1 MSTVHAQATARVMTL
16 AVFIDADNLNEPTA
30 LDHVLTDLRQR
41 VDRVL
46 YKRAYGRA
54 ESLKGIESVLS
65 RHGVRPV
72 ANMVVNKVT
81 TDSALVI
88 DAVETVC
95 TNKIDAVAIC
105 SGDADFVPLATWL
118 REKGCLVWCFS
129 LADRIFANPE
139 SFYDDVAVLEVVE
152 PPLAP
157 AVMAPVSVAASQA
170 SSRVGVDSA
179 VVQSQAPET
188 TMSQTNMV
196 EPVLKAFPALRD
208 GQPQR
213 LNQVVAAL
221 RHVGVLGTGTKT
233 TTWFKQYATA
243 FRLYPDPAPH
253 CIVYVAEAMSPMHA
267 KAPPAD
273 PQADAVP
280 DKAAVL
286 RRNTQLMALLRKA
299 VRAAQDGSG
308 WATISAVRLQLG
320 GKAEFN
326 VRSHGYPTLTRL
338 LEAVAE
344 FDLRCVGTPQVA
356 VRAKLQNK
364 PSSGAAAML
373 ANATLS
379 STAVLAWPSTQ
390 GRRASMPLPVPLHAL
405 RSVLLQVAAQRVE
418 REEVLR
424 VVPELASGVPCALSA
439 VAGRLREG
447 GQLHRSQSALRIL
460 ERFPRH
466 FEVNLNRYPQS
477 VRYLGYQVV

>member
-1 MSTVHAQATARVMTL
+1 MAAGGVISVSHGEAAARVRTL

-41 VDRVL
+41 AERVL
-46 YKRAYGRA
+46 YRRAYGRA

-88 DAVETVC
+88 DAVEAVC

-152 PPLAP
+152 PPPEPVVTVDERAVVPQAPPLTAMPPAP
-157 AVMAPVSVAASQA
+157 A
-170 SSRVGVDSA
+170 SA
-179 VVQSQAPET
+179 
-188 TMSQTNMV
+188 MSPANLV
-196 EPVLKAFPALRD
+196 EQVLTVFPALRD
-208 GQPQR
+208 GQAQH

-221 RHVGVLGTGTKT
+221 RQAGVLGTGAKT
-233 TTWFKQYATA
+233 TNWFKQHAPA
-243 FRLYPDPAPH
+243 FRLYPDPAPNR
-253 CIVYVAEAMSPMHA
+253 IVYAAQMPLREGASA
-267 KAPPAD
+267 LPPV
-273 PQADAVP
+273 PETQPAV
-280 DKAAVL
+280 DKAVVL
-286 RRNTQLMALLRKA
+286 RRNTGLLLLLRKA
-299 VRAAQDGSG
+299 VAAAQDGSG
-308 WATISAVRLQLG
+308 WATVSAVRLQLG
-320 GKAEFN
+320 DKVSFD
-326 VRSHGYPTLTRL
+326 VRAHGFPTLTKL
-338 LEAVAE
+338 LEATAE
-344 FDLRCVGTPQVA
+344 FELRDAGTPQVA
-356 VRAKLQNK
+356 VRANPQTTAPVAAPTPANTTS
-364 PSSGAAAML
+364 PSTG
-373 ANATLS
+373 
-379 STAVLAWPSTQ
+379 VLAWPSTQ
-390 GRRASMPLPVPLHAL
+390 RRQASRPLPVPLHAL
-405 RSVLLQVAAQRVE
+405 RSVLLQVAAQRVG

-424 VVPELASGVPCALSA
+424 MVPELASGLPCALSA

-466 FEVNLNRYPQS
+466 FEVNLDRHPQS
-477 VRYLGYQVV
+477 VRYLDRQLG